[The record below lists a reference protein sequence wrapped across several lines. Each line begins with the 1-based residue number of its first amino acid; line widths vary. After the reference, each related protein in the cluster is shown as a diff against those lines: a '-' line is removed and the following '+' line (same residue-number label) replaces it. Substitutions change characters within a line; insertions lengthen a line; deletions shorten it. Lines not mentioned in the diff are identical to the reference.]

1 MTKKKSIWAFALAF
15 MLIVPAMLLFTACGG
30 GHNHTYSDEW
40 STSET
45 AHWHACTDKDCK
57 ETKDLA
63 DHEFVWTTKTE
74 AGVHVDKV
82 ETGTC
87 STCGYQKERTVAG
100 TGTHTY
106 ADTYSKDATGH
117 WFESTCEHETPL
129 KKDFAE
135 HIFDD
140 DNDTTCDTCGY
151 VREAQENAITLNV
164 QARTYNGEAQSL
176 LASEYTITGGTPS
189 VMYKLATEEDTA
201 YTETAPTNAGEYV
214 VRVKFEGN
222 ALYEAV
228 EKTADLVIA
237 QKELTNIAVS
247 KVYDGTLTAGA
258 KLTADNGVV
267 GEDVVNITVTT
278 NADYI
283 NSSQQYAN
291 AGTKTVVDA
300 VIDNQNY
307 KLPANDQ
314 IGFEITKRQ
323 INLVP
328 SNKST
333 FEEGFWQ
340 YTSIP
345 KLEFNNSYIGDVSK
359 YGTSTEIIEKP
370 TIVGADLQ
378 WTAISRDEAIKTVGT
393 YKITKTYTG
402 GDNYIGGSYSTLFE
416 VKQVTEISWSDTV
429 SLEAGETKSY
439 MVAFENA
446 DKFYKVGKQLTGVT
460 VEVYSGKT
468 YPLTYSVLDGTDSS
482 MYIQADSSNK
492 KLVILTA
499 GEYAVDSKVIFED
512 ATYSGTVDLQ
522 ENSNTLPTLTG
533 TTDKWVKFVV
543 PNDKIS
549 SSRYNV
555 TALLTNAKIFY
566 ADYSNSGVAKVLT
579 DETMIDVNQGWDIT
593 LFLYCTGD
601 LSGTITV
608 TAQ

>member
-1 MTKKKSIWAFALAF
+1 MCQQCSYSPL
-15 MLIVPAMLLFTACGG
+15 VGG

-63 DHEFVWTTKTE
+63 EHEFVWATKTE
-74 AGVHVDKV
+74 AGVHTDKV

-87 STCGYQKERTVAG
+87 STCGYQKDRIVAE
-100 TGTHTY
+100 TGTHSY

-164 QARTYNGEAQSL
+164 QARTYNGEAQGL
-176 LASEYTITGGTPS
+176 LAREYTITGGTPS
-189 VMYKLATEEDTA
+189 VMYKLKTEADDA
-201 YTETAPTNAGEYV
+201 YTITAPTNAGEYV
-214 VRVKFEGN
+214 VRVKFDGN
-222 ALYEAV
+222 ALYKAANE
-228 EKTADLVIA
+228 TADLVIA

-278 NADYI
+278 NADYTSGSG
-283 NSSQQYAN
+283 NYAN
-291 AGTKTVVDA
+291 AGTKTVVSS
-300 VIDNQNY
+300 VVDNQNY

-323 INLVP
+323 INLMP

-340 YTSIP
+340 YTKIADLNIHNTP
-345 KLEFNNSYIGDVSK
+345 IGDQSK
-359 YGTSTEIIEKP
+359 FGTSTTVIEK
-370 TIVGADLQ
+370 
-378 WTAISRDEAIKTVGT
+378 AIFGGTEVISKDEAIKTVGT

-402 GDNYIGGSYSTLFE
+402 GDNYIGGTYSIEFE
-416 VKQVTEISWSDTV
+416 VKQVAEINWADSI
-429 SLEAGETKSY
+429 SLKAGEMKSF
-439 MVAFENA
+439 MVEFENA

-460 VEVYSGKT
+460 IEVYSGKE

-482 MYIQADSSNK
+482 MYVQASVGNK

-499 GEYAVDSKVIFED
+499 GEEAVNSKVIFED
-512 ATYSGTVDLQ
+512 ATYSGTIELQ

-533 TTDKWVKFVV
+533 TTGKWVKFVV
-543 PNDKIS
+543 PNDKINS
-549 SSRYNV
+549 YSYKV
-555 TALLTNAKIFY
+555 TAVLANAKIFY
-566 ADYSNSGVAKVLT
+566 ADYSNSGVAKLLT
-579 DETMIDVNQGWDIT
+579 NDTVIGIGQGWDIT
-593 LFLYCTGD
+593 LFVYCTGD
-601 LSGTITV
+601 LSGTITI
-608 TAQ
+608 TAQA